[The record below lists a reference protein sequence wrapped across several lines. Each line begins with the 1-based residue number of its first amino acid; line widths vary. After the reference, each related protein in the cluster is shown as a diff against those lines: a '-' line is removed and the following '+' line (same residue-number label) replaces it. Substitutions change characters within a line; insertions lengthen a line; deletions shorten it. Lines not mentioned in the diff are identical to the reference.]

1 MTLRQQNF
9 SSFTAN
15 HLQPYLIRYK
25 TDMPVLPFLNADLK
39 NLSLKLLEIIIK
51 PEIPENY
58 DTPLKLA
65 KTDLVG

>member
-1 MTLRQQNF
+1 
-9 SSFTAN
+9 
-15 HLQPYLIRYK
+15 
-25 TDMPVLPFLNADLK
+25 MPVLPFLNADLK
-39 NLSLKLLEIIIK
+39 NLSLKLLELIIK